1 MLYVGHRTWR
11 KFMGL
16 FRTPE
21 SNCLSACQILNEMNH
36 IEESLLTLYTA
47 FPSTVLPIAKY
58 ISDRDRVSRIFGG
71 CRS

>member
-1 MLYVGHRTWR
+1 
-11 KFMGL
+11 MGL

-47 FPSTVLPIAKY
+47 FPAKY

>member
-1 MLYVGHRTWR
+1 MLYWGHRTWR

-36 IEESLLTLYTA
+36 IEESLFTLHTA
-47 FPSTVLPIAKY
+47 FPSTVLLLNIF
-58 ISDRDRVSRIFGG
+58 RIGIGFLEFLGVVVL
-71 CRS
+71 R

>member
-1 MLYVGHRTWR
+1 
-11 KFMGL
+11 MGL

-36 IEESLLTLYTA
+36 TEESLLTPYTVIP
-47 FPSTVLPIAKY
+47 FYSSIAKY